1 MFSIE
6 ASMKKFIQLL
16 LPLLL
21 SLPAA
26 AQPQLDQIAAHLQ
39 TDRISLH
46 YDCTYTEDTPVK
58 LTGTLL
64 IQGDCYRAVGNGM
77 EIYCDGATRWS
88 VDPASKEVY
97 IEPANGLEELLEYRN
112 ALTELKITELKYLPL
127 SDDLSPFRFDTAPLG
142 PDWVVTDLR

>member
-21 SLPAA
+21 SLTAG
-26 AQPQLDQIAAHLQ
+26 AQPQLGEIAAHLQ

-58 LTGTLL
+58 LSGVLL

-97 IEPANGLEELLEYRN
+97 IEPANGLAELLEYRD
-112 ALTELKITELKYLPL
+112 ALSELKISELKYLPL
-127 SDDLSPFRFDTAPLG
+127 SDDLSPFRFDTAALG
-142 PDWVVTDLR
+142 PAWVVTDLR

>member
-1 MFSIE
+1 
-6 ASMKKFIQLL
+6 MKKFIHFL

-21 SLPAA
+21 SLTAA
-26 AQPQLDQIAAHLQ
+26 AQQPQLSEIAARLQ
-39 TDRISLH
+39 TDRISLR

-58 LTGTLL
+58 LSGILL

-97 IEPANGLEELLEYRN
+97 IEPAEGLVELMEYRN
-112 ALTELKITELKYLPL
+112 SLSALKISDLKYLPL
-127 SDDLSPFRFDTAPLG
+127 SDDLTPFRFDTAALG
-142 PDWVVTDLR
+142 SDWVVTDLR

>member
-1 MFSIE
+1 
-6 ASMKKFIQLL
+6 MKKFILFL

-21 SLPAA
+21 SLTAA
-26 AQPQLDQIAAHLQ
+26 AQQPQLSEIAAHLQ
-39 TDRISLH
+39 TDRISLR

-58 LTGTLL
+58 LSGILL

-97 IEPANGLEELLEYRN
+97 IEPAEGLAELMEYRN
-112 ALTELKITELKYLPL
+112 SLSALKISDLKYLPL
-127 SDDLSPFRFDTAPLG
+127 SDDLTPFRFDTAALG
-142 PDWVVTDLR
+142 SDWVVTDLR

>member
-39 TDRISLH
+39 TDRISLR

-58 LTGTLL
+58 LSGVLL

-97 IEPANGLEELLEYRN
+97 IEPANGLAELLEYRDS
-112 ALTELKITELKYLPL
+112 LSELKISELKYLPL
-127 SDDLSPFRFDTAPLG
+127 SDDLSPFRFDTASLG
-142 PDWVVTDLR
+142 PAWVVTDLR

>member
-1 MFSIE
+1 M
-6 ASMKKFIQLL
+6 
-16 LPLLL
+16 PLLL
-21 SLPAA
+21 SLTAA
-26 AQPQLDQIAAHLQ
+26 AQQPQLSEIAARLQ
-39 TDRISLH
+39 TDRISLR

-58 LTGTLL
+58 LSGVLL

-127 SDDLSPFRFDTAPLG
+127 SDDLSPFRFDTASLG
-142 PDWVVTDLR
+142 PAWVVTDLR

>member
-58 LTGTLL
+58 LSGTLL

>member
-1 MFSIE
+1 
-6 ASMKKFIQLL
+6 MKRWILFL

-21 SLPAA
+21 SLTAA
-26 AQPQLDQIAAHLQ
+26 AQPQLGEIAAHLQ

-58 LTGTLL
+58 LSGVLL

-88 VDPASKEVY
+88 VDPESKEVY
-97 IEPANGLEELLEYRN
+97 IEPAEGLAELLDYRN
-112 ALTELKITELKYLPL
+112 SLTELKITELKYLPL
-127 SDDLSPFRFDTAPLG
+127 SDDFAPFRFDTAALG

>member
-1 MFSIE
+1 
-6 ASMKKFIQLL
+6 MKKFIHFL

-21 SLPAA
+21 SLTAA
-26 AQPQLDQIAAHLQ
+26 AQQPQLSEIAAHLQ
-39 TDRISLH
+39 TDRISLR

-58 LTGTLL
+58 LSGILL

-97 IEPANGLEELLEYRN
+97 IEPAEGLVELMEYRN
-112 ALTELKITELKYLPL
+112 SLSALKISDLKYLPL
-127 SDDLSPFRFDTAPLG
+127 SDDLTPFRFDTAALG
-142 PDWVVTDLR
+142 SDWVVTDLR

>member
-1 MFSIE
+1 
-6 ASMKKFIQLL
+6 MKKFIQLL

-77 EIYCDGATRWS
+77 EIFCDGATRWS

-97 IEPANGLEELLEYRN
+97 IEPAEGLSELLEYRN

>member
-1 MFSIE
+1 
-6 ASMKKFIQLL
+6 MKKWILLAL

-39 TDRISLH
+39 TDCISLH
-46 YDCTYTEDTPVK
+46 YACTYTEDTPVK
-58 LTGTLL
+58 LSGTLL

-127 SDDLSPFRFDTAPLG
+127 SDDLSPFRFNTASLG

>member
-1 MFSIE
+1 
-6 ASMKKFIQLL
+6 MKKFIQLL

-58 LTGTLL
+58 LSGALL

-88 VDPASKEVY
+88 VDPASKEVS

-127 SDDLSPFRFDTAPLG
+127 SDDLSPFRFDTAALG

>member
-1 MFSIE
+1 
-6 ASMKKFIQLL
+6 MKKFIQLL

-46 YDCTYTEDTPVK
+46 YACTYTEDTPVK
-58 LTGTLL
+58 LSGTLL

-127 SDDLSPFRFDTAPLG
+127 SDDLSPFRFDTAALG
-142 PDWVVTDLR
+142 SDWVVTDLR

>member
-1 MFSIE
+1 
-6 ASMKKFIQLL
+6 MKKFIQLL

-77 EIYCDGATRWS
+77 EIFCDGATRWS